1 MVTMGNVSN
10 GDTANKG
17 DLLAKESIESVDT
30 SIVVDTD
37 KHKEYL
43 RGLDEVKG
51 LTDKIDVSNLNTIL
65 EFGKEASD
73 GLSRTTDNLL
83 ANTKKIE
90 ADKMTKALINLTE
103 VMDSCDLKSL
113 SNAMDKDYKPSVL
126 DKVKGY
132 YKTLNK
138 LISKYELD
146 TKEIDKVKV
155 ILDGYKND
163 LRVSNMGLE
172 QHKLEL
178 INYFTELE
186 KYIVAGD
193 IALEEIAS
201 IRGSIEC
208 ATMNSGDKMVQLQA
222 LDLAKSTLEER
233 LVNLKAAEAVAL
245 QSVPLIRVM
254 QESNLYLYN
263 KIETQFIITLP
274 IFKSSLLQAIE
285 LRRQKAIADSLSKVD
300 EVTNKLL
307 EANASNTVKNSLAIQ
322 SMASRPTI
330 KVETL
335 ENTYK
340 TIQDGLVEIDK
351 LNKDNEKARLDAR
364 VKLDSLKGNFSN
376 KYLS

>member
-1 MVTMGNVSN
+1 MVTMGNVNN

-83 ANTKKIE
+83 ANTKKVE
-90 ADKMTKALINLTE
+90 ADKMTKALIDLTE

-201 IRGSIEC
+201 IRSSVEV

-307 EANASNTVKNSLAIQ
+307 EANASNTIKNSLAIQ
-322 SMASRPTI
+322 GMASRPTI

-340 TIQDGLVEIDK
+340 TIQDGLTEIDK